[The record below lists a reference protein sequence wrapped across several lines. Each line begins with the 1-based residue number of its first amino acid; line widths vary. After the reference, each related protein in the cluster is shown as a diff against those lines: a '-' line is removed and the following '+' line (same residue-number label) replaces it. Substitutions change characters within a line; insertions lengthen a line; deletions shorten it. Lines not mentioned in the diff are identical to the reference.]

1 MLLLKDHLYNDSILL
16 LCSESFRVLLSC
28 EKRPFLSRPKPL
40 FQSEANFKAIEMKM
54 IFYFHA
60 NKTHFHKTSFA
71 LCFILKVRVFGT
83 LKWPTRAL
91 VILTSL

>member
-16 LCSESFRVLLSC
+16 LWPESFRVLLSC

-40 FQSEANFKAIEMKM
+40 FQSEAIFKAIEMKM

-60 NKTHFHKTSFA
+60 NKIHFHETGLHFASF
-71 LCFILKVRVFGT
+71 
-83 LKWPTRAL
+83 
-91 VILTSL
+91 